1 MPGPSTRYRWLT
13 ARFKLSD
20 AHLRVLQA
28 MAQGHLLKSH
38 RDLEGHKVYQLHP
51 LDGPPAP
58 VDPAIVAY
66 LCDQGL
72 IDSNKKFPA
81 ATYWLTA
88 RAREVLAVEPLGV
101 HSVNAPSHTH
111 ADQRNV

>member
-1 MPGPSTRYRWLT
+1 MPGPSIQYRAF
-13 ARFKLSD
+13 ARLKLND
-20 AHLRVLQA
+20 AHWRVLQA

-58 VDPAIVAY
+58 VDPDIVAY
-66 LCDQGL
+66 LAEHGL

-88 RAREVLAVEPLGV
+88 RAREMLAVEPLGV
-101 HSVNAPSHTH
+101 HSVNAPSHAH
-111 ADQRNV
+111 ADERSV

>member
-1 MPGPSTRYRWLT
+1 MPGPSTRYRAF
-13 ARFKLSD
+13 ARLKLND
-20 AHLRVLQA
+20 AHRRVLQA

-58 VDPAIVAY
+58 VDPDIVAY
-66 LCDQGL
+66 LAEHGL

-88 RAREVLAVEPLGV
+88 RARQMLAIEPLGV
-101 HSVNAPSHTH
+101 HSVNAPAHTH
-111 ADQRNV
+111 ADERGV